1 MQFTVINPNEIKW
14 NKNELFIVLVQ
25 PKIKASPFL
34 KQLEKLT
41 NNNVK
46 DIIKNSN
53 FNGNF
58 GEKVLIRSSYQSFL
72 LLGCGSNFSS
82 YLEYEKLGGILFSSI
97 INIGYQNATFIIN
110 LEIAKTK

>member
-1 MQFTVINPNEIKW
+1 MQFNVINSNEIKW

-25 PKIKASPFL
+25 PKIKPSLFL

-72 LLGCGSNFSS
+72 LMFQDLFRTRR
-82 YLEYEKLGGILFSSI
+82 IL
-97 INIGYQNATFIIN
+97 Q
-110 LEIAKTK
+110 L